1 MAKGNKMLRKAGVTV
16 TGLVL
21 ALVMGGSVAAVADG
35 DGSGKN
41 PKPSASAHKSK
52 ESGDQWLADLAKRY
66 NVTEERLE
74 SALRDIKI
82 ALGDQGKKPTD
93 PAVVAGLAKALGI
106 SQVDAS
112 RLIKEVFMQ
121 AGTPGGKKPGKPGV
135 KKTTEEGGQ
144 ISPAVLAGALAKEF
158 GIPLDNAKKL
168 IADLDELSRD
178 HGNNADDARFA
189 AVAKSLGITPERL
202 ADGLK
207 KVKQSM
213 DGAEKPEPASPKP
226 NKS

>member
-1 MAKGNKMLRKAGVTV
+1 MAKGNKMRRKAGVTV

-21 ALVMGGSVAAVADG
+21 ALVIGGSVAAVADV

-41 PKPSASAHKSK
+41 PKPSASGHKSN
-52 ESGDQWLADLAKRY
+52 ESGDQWLAGLAKRY

-74 SALRDIKI
+74 SALRDVKI
-82 ALGDQGKKPTD
+82 AFGDQGKKPTD

-112 RLIKEVFMQ
+112 RRIKEVFTPV
-121 AGTPGGKKPGKPGV
+121 GTPGGKKPGKPGG
-135 KKTTEEGGQ
+135 KKEEGGQ

-178 HGNNADDARFA
+178 HGNNAGDARFA
-189 AVAKSLGITPERL
+189 AIAKSLGITPEHL

-207 KVKQSM
+207 KVKQSL

-226 NKS
+226 YKS